1 VVTPYLEDDAI
12 AHLRL
17 MIERGSSVL
26 VCALVWDEL
35 AVGTLSHAA
44 AMGARVIELR
54 PHLPLAVA
62 FRHLVGAGA

>member
-1 VVTPYLEDDAI
+1 MV
-12 AHLRL
+12 
-17 MIERGSSVL
+17 ERGSSVL

-35 AVGTLSHAA
+35 AVNPLSSAA